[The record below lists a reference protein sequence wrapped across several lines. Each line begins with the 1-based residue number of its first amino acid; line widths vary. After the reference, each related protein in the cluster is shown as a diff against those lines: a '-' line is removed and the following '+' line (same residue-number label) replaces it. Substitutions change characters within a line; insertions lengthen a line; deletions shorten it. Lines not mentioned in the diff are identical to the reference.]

1 MSESTMQAPPAA
13 TAAENAPQEQNIIET
28 VMGVFWSYIF
38 PYLWLYVASAVLFLI
53 GAFIYLH
60 TATPLYRSSS
70 QIYVDNKQYKVLRV
84 DGLTDPTFESKN
96 FMNTQIMMLTGKEN
110 VKQTYASLGLK
121 DDECALVGAPEA
133 TVLPGTNVISVSVT
147 SSNSALAAKV
157 ANGLVKSYIATLHSR
172 KAVISNSGIDILQ
185 SQLAEIK
192 EKHDASVKELLDFKK
207 ENGIYDFEA
216 TYKQLLDRLNAQNDM
231 ILQNEVKAEE
241 ISSLITDIS
250 EHRENAA
257 IMLPVLVSG
266 HNLES
271 ANAGAIGVL
280 GSNNLTTLQNLM
292 LQHEMALPELTAK
305 YGSDSR
311 PMQIHA
317 KVTTMIEEA
326 QKREIDIS
334 LAGLRLS
341 REMLLKHNELLRTRV
356 GELSRRLEA
365 LDQLSGEYKR
375 REATTDALAHTMEM
389 LVSRMNEIRIAD
401 ASEQLTDF
409 SVFIVDEAVPANRA
423 FFPQTRKVLGMAIVL
438 ALALA
443 GAASFILVSI
453 NTEVTDAATV
463 NSFFGGKLTDF
474 GKLPSF
480 SLDDYLAAAKGGAD
494 GKKAASDEEC
504 KQKLQ
509 LDIDEAFRNIRT
521 SLNLSIATRNAK
533 ALAVSSSISGEGKTF
548 FSCNLARSYAQ
559 ANKKVLLVDADLRKP
574 SIVKYFKDNLPEGVS
589 ATQHKGLS
597 NVLVGDCTLEE
608 AVIHLADQNLDV
620 LGVGPVPP
628 NPNELLSGTGL
639 SDLLAKAKQEYDM
652 VIFDTSPVGLVADA
666 LLIFNQN
673 VPFLLLS
680 RLFSTTKSQLQGLA
694 QRLRQLNVTP
704 VGMVTNYADA
714 PASSYGYG
722 YGYGY
727 GKYGRYG
734 YGKYG
739 RYGYGKYGRYG
750 YGKYGSSYGAYG
762 ARASTSS
769 QEGDGGGDAGKAKD
783 ARSGKSGKGVDR

>member
-110 VKQTYASLGLK
+110 VNQTYATLGLK
-121 DDECALVGAPEA
+121 DEDRALVSAPEA
-133 TVLPGTNVISVSVT
+133 TLMPGTNVISVSVT
-147 SSNSALAAKV
+147 SSNAALAAKV
-157 ANGLVKSYIATLHSR
+157 ANGLVQSYIAMLHDR
-172 KAVISNSGIDILQ
+172 KTVISNSGLDILR
-185 SQLAEIK
+185 SQLAEIT
-192 EKHDASVKELLDFKK
+192 ERHDASVKELLEYKK
-207 ENGIYDFEA
+207 ENGIYDFTA
-216 TYKQLLDRLNAQNDM
+216 SYNQMLDRLNAQNDI
-231 ILQNEVKAEE
+231 ILQNEAKAEE
-241 ISSLITDIS
+241 IQSLITDIS

-280 GSNNLTTLQNLM
+280 GSNNLSTLQNLM

-305 YGSDSR
+305 YGSNSL
-311 PMQIHA
+311 PLQIHA
-317 KVTTMIEEA
+317 KVSQMITDA
-326 QKREIDIS
+326 QDREIDIS

-341 REMLLKHNELLRTRV
+341 REMLIKHNDLLKARAD
-356 GELSRRLEA
+356 ELSQRLA
-365 LDQLSGEYKR
+365 LLDQLSGEYKR
-375 REATTDALAHTMEM
+375 REAATAALARTMEM
-389 LVSRMNEIRIAD
+389 LVSRMNEIQIAD

-409 SVFIVDEAVPANRA
+409 SVFIVDAAVPAARA
-423 FFPQTRKVLGMAIVL
+423 YFPQTKKVLGMAIVL
-438 ALALA
+438 GLALA
-443 GAASFILVSI
+443 GAVSFILVSI
-453 NTEVTDAATV
+453 NTEVTDAATI
-463 NSFFGGKLTDF
+463 NGFFGGKLTDF

-480 SLDDYLAAAKGGAD
+480 SLEDYMAAAKSEGKGD
-494 GKKAASDEEC
+494 DKKAQSEDDF
-504 KQKLQ
+504 KRKLQ

-521 SLNLSIATRNAK
+521 SLNLSIATRNSK
-533 ALAVSSSISGEGKTF
+533 TLAVSSSISGEGKTF

-559 ANKKVLLVDADLRKP
+559 ANKHVLLIDADLRKP
-574 SIVKYFKDNLPEGVS
+574 SIVKFFKDKLPEGVS

-597 NVLVGDCTLEE
+597 NVLVGDCRLEE
-608 AVIHLADQNLDV
+608 AVIHLADPEIDV

-628 NPNELLSGTGL
+628 NPNELLSGGAL
-639 SDLLAKAKQEYDM
+639 SDLIAKAKQEYDM

-694 QRLRQLNVTP
+694 QRLRQLNVAP
-704 VGMVTNYADA
+704 VGMITNYVDA
-714 PASSYGYG
+714 PATSYGYG

-734 YGKYG
+734 
-739 RYGYGKYGRYG
+739 RYGYGKYGYGKYGHYG
-750 YGKYGSSYGAYG
+750 YGKYGHYGAYG
-762 ARASTSS
+762 SYGRRPS
-769 QEGDGGGDAGKAKD
+769 QDDAAADDGTKAKP
-783 ARSGKSGKGVDR
+783 AKQGKGGKDGK